1 MRAANQNDRISRIS
15 FDRLKSFREIAHAR
29 LGHSLLSKKKK
40 KIKIKPPDV
49 YTSPNNLWFSNRSTI
64 VEISPIPRSVTCRT
78 ATSRRF
84 VVCARSHPECI
95 LELSDFIDWP
105 SSDIGFVPDRDRG

>member
-1 MRAANQNDRISRIS
+1 MIEFKEFFFL
-15 FDRLKSFREIAHAR
+15 FDRLKGFRISRNSAREIGTFAAI
-29 LGHSLLSKKKK
+29 SK
-40 KIKIKPPDV
+40 KIKPTDV

-64 VEISPIPRSVTCRT
+64 VEISPIRSATCRT

-84 VVCARSHPECI
+84 VVCAQSHPECI